1 LCVAFLR
8 FYLFKFRFE
17 IISANTFFDGIR
29 ILSLALTFCVS
40 SSRRQLEREQGKNR
54 MLAARLKQQGF
65 WDDDTICSE
74 DHVDLPAVPKADPCL
89 PLPELSSLPALR
101 NVPRMLNLGSSFDSS
116 SLNSSSSSSGGS
128 SSSCYYLAASPTS
141 SVLARKR
148 SRQGK
153 PEVRPGSTSRPGTAD
168 YQLMN
173 LGSTPS
179 PPLGDNPDQVRQIYE
194 TFLQQQIFT
203 GVLYII
209 YIFF

>member
-1 LCVAFLR
+1 MMV
-8 FYLFKFRFE
+8 
-17 IISANTFFDGIR
+17 
-29 ILSLALTFCVS
+29 
-40 SSRRQLEREQGKNR
+40 
-54 MLAARLKQQGF
+54 ARLKQQGF

-74 DHVDLPAVPKADPCL
+74 DHADLPAIPKPDPCL
-89 PLPELSSLPALR
+89 PLPDVSALPALR

-116 SLNSSSSSSGGS
+116 SLNSSSSSS
-128 SSSCYYLAASPTS
+128 SSCYLAASPTS

-179 PPLGDNPDQVRQIYE
+179 PPLADNPDQVRH
-194 TFLQQQIFT
+194 T
-203 GVLYII
+203 
-209 YIFF
+209 